1 MSAVERIMSRR
12 LQGNQ
17 KKKYTQTC
25 GRQIERENGRDIEQF
40 LCRFLLSKWNN
51 RMPTFGVNIRR
62 SKGAVD
68 PIFLT
73 VPLYSV
79 TQITITCVR
88 RYGTNPTQQAYR
100 ELHWGGV
107 RGKPRNSELS
117 HFFFSASKKK
127 TICLNFS
134 IFCYSICWKMSR
146 YFWKIFRLK
155 NNRLWYRNRRE
166 FSSGGGT
173 TRRISSFARCTGQ
186 RNWTHWTKKYKNNR
200 WITRSNPTQCDNRSK
215 CSKFCFLSLTEG
227 CGGFL
232 MLGGMKCLLLFPFTF
247 FQILCLVCFS
257 FLKVCLCGDTCEG
270 EVDSCN

>member
-100 ELHWGGV
+100 ELHWGGWGGN
-107 RGKPRNSELS
+107 RGTRSLAIS
-117 HFFFSASKKK
+117 FFLLRKKK
-127 TICLNFS
+127 DDLFE
-134 IFCYSICWKMSR
+134 FQ
-146 YFWKIFRLK
+146 YFLLFHLLK
-155 NNRLWYRNRRE
+155 NV
-166 FSSGGGT
+166 S
-173 TRRISSFARCTGQ
+173 
-186 RNWTHWTKKYKNNR
+186 
-200 WITRSNPTQCDNRSK
+200 
-215 CSKFCFLSLTEG
+215 
-227 CGGFL
+227 
-232 MLGGMKCLLLFPFTF
+232 LLLKNFP
-247 FQILCLVCFS
+247 V
-257 FLKVCLCGDTCEG
+257 E
-270 EVDSCN
+270 E